1 MAGSSRGQIPHGQA
15 AVDTMNTSRF
25 LGPFAT
31 IWQFRELFRQL
42 VQRNLKV
49 RYQRSGLGFLWLLV
63 NPLVTVGILV
73 LVFGHIVALPVHNY
87 WAFLVSGYF
96 CWVFLLHTVSA
107 STFVIPDHA
116 SMAKSVAVPAN
127 VFVMAAI
134 TSRLFEFL
142 AEICLVVVALVVFH
156 HHGVP
161 SSLVLLPLLVV
172 LLVLTTLGIALPAAA
187 LSVFFRDIQHG
198 LPPALMMLMYVSPVF
213 YPAAFV
219 PAALAPF
226 YQLNPVAL
234 ILSLFHRILYEG
246 LWPSPQHLIGA
257 IVVSLSLYLVGH
269 AVFRR
274 HQSLFAEIV

>member
-1 MAGSSRGQIPHGQA
+1 M
-15 AVDTMNTSRF
+15 DTPRL
-25 LGPFAT
+25 LGPFAA

-63 NPLVTVGILV
+63 NPLMTVAILV
-73 LVFGHIVALPVHNY
+73 LVFGHIVALPIENY
-87 WAFLVSGYF
+87 WAFLISGYF
-96 CWVFLLHTVSA
+96 AWVFLLHTVSS

-127 VFVMAAI
+127 VFVMAAV
-134 TSRLFEFL
+134 TSRLFEF
-142 AEICLVVVALVVFH
+142 AVEMILVVVALVVFH

-161 SSLVLLPLLVV
+161 ASFVLLPLIA
-172 LLVLTTLGIALPAAA
+172 LLLLLTTLGIALPAAA

-198 LPPALMMLMYVSPVF
+198 LPPALMMLMYLSPVF

-219 PAALAPF
+219 PAPLLPF

-234 ILSLFHRILYEG
+234 ILTLFHRTLYEG
-246 LWPSPQHLIGA
+246 AWPTPQHLVGA
-257 IVVSLSLYLVGH
+257 VIVSVLLYLVGH

-274 HQSLFAEIV
+274 HQVLFAEIV